1 MDRLIGIRQLCHRVG
16 RSRRTIDNYLS
27 DPSLHFPRPVRLG
40 ARDRAWH
47 AAEVERW
54 VKGLPLADETVS
66 ELHLPP
72 AA

>member
-1 MDRLIGIRQLCHRVG
+1 MDRLLGISEVCHRVG
-16 RSRRTIDNYLS
+16 RSRRTIDNYLA
-27 DPSLHFPRPVRLG
+27 DPERHFPRPVRLG

-54 VKGLPLADETVS
+54 VKDLPLVDESDPQPVP
-66 ELHLPP
+66 PP